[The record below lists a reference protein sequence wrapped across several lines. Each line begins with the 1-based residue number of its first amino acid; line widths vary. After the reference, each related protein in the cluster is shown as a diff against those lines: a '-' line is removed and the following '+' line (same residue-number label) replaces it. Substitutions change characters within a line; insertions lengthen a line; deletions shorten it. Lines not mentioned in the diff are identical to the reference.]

1 MRILTVIMAVFNV
14 LVAIRSG
21 RSSDDVTDESSG
33 QYTGPWMYWGE
44 TSGKRLYSSE
54 SEHSCRY
61 MIVVPREES
70 QTCPS
75 VAPAWHGVWSRDE
88 HDSNKPS
95 VESKGRE
102 QREVQMFVGDD
113 EPLEHGV
120 TEHRL
125 RHSGRH
131 GRHDGHSDRRR
142 EQPSIDDIDEE
153 DSDVDDSDDED
164 SEADQFLHF
173 LPDEHAE
180 ENKHVFSGSG
190 ESERV
195 DSRRNADPVDSLRE
209 ERQLRVNQSLRVLI
223 LQNELLKEKIH
234 AKALEMQL
242 LDGRLQAEF
251 HRSEEQV
258 PADGQGEGSRAGRW
272 ERYAGPQEAR
282 GRTRKERMWQKDTVG
297 VLWTGAKAER
307 LSNTIFRQRAEIQAK
322 QAKISKQQEKLS
334 NMIQEAVTQAQ
345 LLAHSDV
352 CNECTSTEYC
362 HIMRDDAAC
371 VPCSVCPKGYV
382 TKSRCTQTADV
393 ICQDEDECTTRPPV
407 CPSHTMCLNLPGSYL
422 CVAPV
427 KLCPNGN
434 FFNSQK
440 QKCQRC
446 RSCVGASGP
455 IVPCTSTTD
464 VLCSP
469 PVLSRLSATWQ
480 GTAEIPPPRML
491 REVSSGPAVQLR
503 MLPSNHINDSSFSEP
518 VEQTMVQMGESG
530 FVWADYTYPLPYPC
544 KGHMELSL
552 QLGGSYFQ
560 STWLHVGR
568 AVPREGSTRRVSG
581 EAQEGASI
589 TAAGR
594 VGAGAPISLRLRDR
608 HGLCPPV
615 MLRRQATYLRG
626 RNDREMT
633 SFEAPLTS
641 SSVLWLAHAT
651 GAVLLTARA
660 KELVQRTGKTEWRLE
675 FKLSTVSDSY
685 ILKVVYG
692 DVAVSVGGNIKLSF
706 TQAVFLRGTCLNAG
720 ISVSLMIRR
729 DKQDLVADK
738 QFVGGVRG
746 EYTSIQVQSHFPVQ
760 SSDRI
765 FVVVKAA
772 KRCDVHFYS
781 AMHGL
786 SAVNVLWIPQKHS
799 SVLRARLEHA
809 RALAGLAQSTRLR
822 FAEEMNTRPGDVTLL
837 PDGVLS
843 FHSAGRVSMEC
854 HLRMLH
860 SCDYAAI
867 TVFYT
872 GLAIRDTQPVLRQVQ
887 GNTLSRWAG
896 MTVAGTVPV
905 EAGSK
910 IHFELSCKRGRVN
923 GVDREFAGLS
933 LVWLPP

>member
-1 MRILTVIMAVFNV
+1 MHILAVVMAVLNV
-14 LVAIRSG
+14 LVATRRG
-21 RSSDDVTDESSG
+21 RASDDVTDESSG
-33 QYTGPWMYWGE
+33 QATGAWTYWGE
-44 TSGKRLYSSE
+44 ANGNRLYSSE
-54 SEHSCRY
+54 SEHSCGY
-61 MIVVPREES
+61 MVVVPREEA

-75 VAPAWHGVWSRDE
+75 VAPEWHDVWSRDE
-88 HDSNKPS
+88 PDSSRKS
-95 VESKGRE
+95 LVENKGRQ
-102 QREVQMFVGDD
+102 QREVQMFAADD
-113 EPLEHGV
+113 ESLEHEV
-120 TEHRL
+120 TEYRR

-131 GRHDGHSDRRR
+131 GRHDDYNDRTR
-142 EQPSIDDIDEE
+142 EQPNIDGDY
-153 DSDVDDSDDED
+153 SDVDDSDDDED
-164 SEADQFLHF
+164 SEADQFNF
-173 LPDEHAE
+173 SSEE
-180 ENKHVFSGSG
+180 YTENKHVFSGSG
-190 ESERV
+190 ESERIH
-195 DSRRNADPVDSLRE
+195 SRRNVDTIDSLRE
-209 ERQLRVNQSLRVLI
+209 QRQIRVNQTLRVLI
-223 LQNELLKEKIH
+223 LENELLKERIH

-251 HRSEEQV
+251 HRAEEQI
-258 PADGQGEGSRAGRW
+258 PADGQGDGSRAGRW

-282 GRTRKERMWQKDTVG
+282 GRTRKEPLWQKDTVG

-322 QAKISKQQEKLS
+322 QAKISKQQEKLT

-352 CNECTSTEYC
+352 CNECTNTEYC

-382 TKSRCTQTADV
+382 TKSQCTQTTDV
-393 ICQDEDECTTRPPV
+393 ICKDEDECATRPPV
-407 CPSHTMCLNLPGSYL
+407 CPTHTMCLNLPGSFL
-422 CVAPV
+422 CVAPI
-427 KLCPNGN
+427 KLCPSGN
-434 FFNSQK
+434 FFNTQTH
-440 QKCQRC
+440 KCQ
-446 RSCVGASGP
+446 
-455 IVPCTSTTD
+455 
-464 VLCSP
+464 
-469 PVLSRLSATWQ
+469 
-480 GTAEIPPPRML
+480 

-518 VEQTMVQMGESG
+518 LEKTMVQTGESG

-552 QLGGSYFQ
+552 QLGGTYFQ
-560 STWLHVGR
+560 SSWLHVGR

-615 MLRRQATYLRG
+615 MLRRQAMYLRG

-692 DVAVSVGGNIKLSF
+692 DVAVSVGGNVKLSF
-706 TQAVFLRGTCLNAG
+706 TQAVYLRGSCLNAG

-738 QFVGGVRG
+738 QFVGGIRG
-746 EYTSIQVQSHFPVQ
+746 EYMSIQVQSHFPIQ

-765 FVVVKAA
+765 FVVVQAA
-772 KRCDVHFYS
+772 KRCDVHFYN

-786 SAVNVLWIPQKHS
+786 SALNVLWIPNKHS
-799 SVLRARLEHA
+799 SVLKARLEHA

-822 FAEEMNTRPGDVTLL
+822 FEEELNTRPRDVTLL

-843 FHSAGRVSMEC
+843 FHTAGRVSMEC

-867 TVFYT
+867 TVFYR

>member
-88 HDSNKPS
+88 HDSNKP
-95 VESKGRE
+95 
-102 QREVQMFVGDD
+102 
-113 EPLEHGV
+113 
-120 TEHRL
+120 
-125 RHSGRH
+125 
-131 GRHDGHSDRRR
+131 
-142 EQPSIDDIDEE
+142 
-153 DSDVDDSDDED
+153 
-164 SEADQFLHF
+164 
-173 LPDEHAE
+173 
-180 ENKHVFSGSG
+180 G

-195 DSRRNADPVDSLRE
+195 DSRLNADPVDSLRE

-282 GRTRKERMWQKDTVG
+282 GRTRKEPMWQKDTVG

-393 ICQDEDECTTRPPV
+393 ICQDENECKTRPPV
-407 CPSHTMCLNLPGSYL
+407 CPSHTMCLNLPGTYL

-434 FFNSQK
+434 FFNSLK

-729 DKQDLVADK
+729 DKQDIVADK

-786 SAVNVLWIPQKHS
+786 SAINVLWIPQKHS

-843 FHSAGRVSMEC
+843 FHSAGRISMEC